1 MGRSVRPGSVCSQS
15 SRLGLPF
22 PPERGGPPVPPMLW
36 GPPPSSAPR
45 MAQLPRPRPSRSA
58 RRRAPHPGNKP
69 FQFQRLCV
77 STGVSMVLWE
87 GRSLSWVSMCVPR
100 RQQHRLSGSRPA
112 LARPAAPAGAQG
124 GPPQQPSSSW
134 WGGELPGKSAPHPSG
149 LSGPPGGHRGYLLS
163 ERCPPAPPL
172 CSQHSLSEQVG
183 AIAQGA
189 CWAPGPPLSAPV
201 RPTLSCHSDKGTD
214 AGAPVVAGTPR

>member
-163 ERCPPAPPL
+163 ERCPPPRPTPL
-172 CSQHSLSEQVG
+172 QP
-183 AIAQGA
+183 AQ
-189 CWAPGPPLSAPV
+189 PV
-201 RPTLSCHSDKGTD
+201 RAGGGHCTGCVLGTGSPTERACEAHAVLSLRQRD
-214 AGAPVVAGTPR
+214 